1 MIYRSFKSIIPFL
14 TKIVFS
20 IYWLLYANLRVLLCT
35 NFTST
40 ISIQE
45 SKFLVQTT
53 GCFFFFGFSQGAVN
67 KLFYGVLGSFCTFC
81 IVKYGRTFILVHL
94 INRNKKK
101 VENFHLL
108 KKEDF
113 QGWLKLDHFQPH
125 FFGGCQL

>member
-45 SKFLVQTT
+45 SKFLVQTI
-53 GCFFFFGFSQGAVN
+53 FSCLN
-67 KLFYGVLGSFCTFC
+67 HTNFLRSSFHSPKLKQNTLWLSRIMYC
-81 IVKYGRTFILVHL
+81 I
-94 INRNKKK
+94 
-101 VENFHLL
+101 
-108 KKEDF
+108 
-113 QGWLKLDHFQPH
+113 
-125 FFGGCQL
+125 